1 MTTEEETYVM
11 SDEQLLDKA
20 PLSAAM
26 HPNAEVMATAE
37 AMETEESGEEELD
50 LHVCGKCKA
59 EFTNIQLY
67 VDHKRDACC
76 KRTPSKSQES
86 PSKGR
91 KGKQVI
97 SGTDNVT
104 AILEPQVQGFCETV
118 IEEGGIVVEAQDTEA
133 QQEIIK
139 AARASESQTLP
150 AEKNKEKRAATTSV
164 QLQAGEIEQ
173 TASTSTSGESGVFKC
188 TVCEK
193 DFDRPETLVVHQF
206 MHKKFHQCCDC
217 KRSFVSEENLNK
229 HKKDFKH
236 VFKCKICQE
245 EFSSQD
251 ICKSHAASHTRQH
264 ECQDCK
270 KKFFTEKSLQR
281 HREKVLHNLP
291 CDTCEKVCRDKH
303 ALTKHQESHLRVKS
317 HVCDWEACERGFR
330 SASELAKHKKCVH
343 LGIKEH
349 KCSECGREFARKD
362 KLNRHVLIHSP
373 NRPTFPCPFKTFTGC
388 QKTFYRKD
396 KLQRHIFA
404 HSKEKP
410 YKCETCQK
418 VFARKDNLTEHMR
431 IHTGEFKHRCPV
443 CNKGMGGP
451 KKLLLHVQQ
460 KHSGVN
466 EVIPDKPTMVSE
478 SVLLATSQAATVTTS
493 APPTTTT
500 TESSDAT
507 AASWVQ
513 ENITGEKS
521 PEESVVEKTV
531 ASPGSGMSEN
541 FSRDQEHDSTSEGQQ
556 QMETEELASEVRH
569 QQPEMQDQ
577 QHPEGQDQHHH
588 HQPESQDH
596 HRQPELHQQPE
607 LHDQQPVQ
615 DTSSAGVQHH
625 QPIMHHHESPL
636 DQEPS
641 QDAPQVALQPLVDQQ
656 DQQQAN
662 VPQQIIIQP
671 QTMIV
676 APAQGSPPRVSVH
689 YLTSNTTP
697 QPRASYSP
705 ALQQNVA
712 GVTQSDTA
720 LLHEVLNE
728 LATRSLFNS

>member
-1 MTTEEETYVM
+1 M
-11 SDEQLLDKA
+11 SEEQLLDKA
-20 PLSAAM
+20 PMSAAM
-26 HPNAEVMATAE
+26 HPGTEVLPTAE
-37 AMETEESGEEELD
+37 AMETEDSGDDELD

-59 EFTNIQLY
+59 EFTNIQHY
-67 VDHKRDACC
+67 VEHKRLAGC

-86 PSKGR
+86 PSKVR
-91 KGKQVI
+91 KSAESHAKQLI
-97 SGTDNVT
+97 TGTDNVT

-139 AARASESQTLP
+139 AARASENQNLP
-150 AEKNKEKRAATTSV
+150 AEKSKGSKSASGGV
-164 QLQAGEIEQ
+164 QLEPGEMDPNAG
-173 TASTSTSGESGVFKC
+173 TCASGENGTFRCS
-188 TVCEK
+188 VCEK
-193 DFDRPETLVVHQF
+193 DFDRPETLVVHQL
-206 MHKKFHQCCDC
+206 MHKKFHQCLDC

-229 HKKDFKH
+229 HKREFKH
-236 VFKCKICQE
+236 VFKCKICHE

-264 ECQDCK
+264 ECEDCK
-270 KKFFTEKSLQR
+270 KKFYTEKSLQR

-291 CDTCEKVCRDKH
+291 CDKCDKVCRDKH

-317 HVCDWEACERGFR
+317 HVCDWEGCERGFR
-330 SASELAKHKKCVH
+330 SASELVKHKKCVH

-362 KLNRHVLIHSP
+362 KLNRHILIHSP

-410 YKCETCQK
+410 YKCETCHK

-431 IHTGEFKHRCPV
+431 IHTGDFKHRCPV

-460 KHSGVN
+460 KHSGAN

-478 SVLLATSQAATVTTS
+478 SVLLATSQAATVVTS
-493 APPTTTT
+493 TPATTTT
-500 TESSDAT
+500 DSADAS

-521 PEESVVEKTV
+521 SEDSGIEKTV
-531 ASPGSGMSEN
+531 GTSPRVSGIPEHYQP
-541 FSRDQEHDSTSEGQQ
+541 DQEHEAPDEGQQ
-556 QMETEELASEVRH
+556 PMEAEELASEAHHHPPDSHHHR
-569 QQPEMQDQ
+569 QQEMQ
-577 QHPEGQDQHHH
+577 EHH
-588 HQPESQDH
+588 HQPQLH
-596 HRQPELHQQPE
+596 HQAEIPDQQPE
-607 LHDQQPVQ
+607 Q
-615 DTSSAGVQHH
+615 DTTTSAMAQHH
-625 QPIMHHHESPL
+625 QTMMQHHETAL
-636 DQEPS
+636 DRQPS
-641 QDAPQVALQPLVDQQ
+641 HGTPQIALQPLLEHAQG
-656 DQQQAN
+656 DQQQQPN
-662 VPQQIIIQP
+662 IPQQIIIQP
-671 QTMIV
+671 QTMIL
-676 APAQGSPPRVSVH
+676 PPTQGSPPRVSVH
-689 YLTSNTTP
+689 YLTPNSTS
-697 QPRASYSP
+697 QQRAAYSP
-705 ALQQNVA
+705 ALQQQNVA